1 MGSLF
6 CAVGRKEG
14 VAGPKGRKQ
23 AKRPRRE
30 DEWKQERGCSGAD
43 RKKTSKKA
51 PPGKTGGSRK
61 EGVAGAKRKKKAQK
75 APALE

>member
-23 AKRPRRE
+23 AKGPRWESER
-30 DEWKQERGCSGAD
+30 KQERGES
-43 RKKTSKKA
+43 
-51 PPGKTGGSRK
+51 
-61 EGVAGAKRKKKAQK
+61 GAKRKKKAQK